1 MLDTLGTPV
10 KYGLIGCVALIIGSF
25 MSRTLGF
32 GGTSWWEY
40 RSCRGRGRL
49 HRRNAPGEAGE
60 ILIGVESRSSGA
72 RDFTAI
78 LGIQ

>member
-10 KYGLIGCVALIIGSF
+10 KYGLIGCVALIIGWF
-25 MSRTLGF
+25 ISRTLGF
-32 GGTSWWEY
+32 GGTSWWSSALAGAVGGYIGGMLRE
-40 RSCRGRGRL
+40 
-49 HRRNAPGEAGE
+49 RRGE
-60 ILIGVESRSSGA
+60 ILIGVETRSSGA